1 MDKRNPDLS
10 CCQEILGA
18 LAPRAADKVALV
30 HGRDVVSVFD
40 CAIAAA
46 DEGYRRYPLGSF
58 SIQALAALG

>member
-10 CCQEILGA
+10 FCHDILGA
-18 LAPRAADKVALV
+18 LAPRTADKVALV

-46 DEGYRRYPLGSF
+46 EEGYRRYPPGSF
-58 SIQALAALG
+58 SIRALAAPG